1 MSQIK
6 YTLQCPQCGSAKFK
20 ASTPKPGPGD
30 TVTCA
35 QCGNAI
41 DLGAEKQ
48 RLESEAKAAVEER
61 LKGGGCP

>member
-6 YTLQCPQCGSAKFK
+6 YTLRCPQCGSAKFK
-20 ASTPKPGPGD
+20 ASSPQPGPGD

-41 DLGAEKQ
+41 DLGAEKK
-48 RLESEAKAAVEER
+48 RLEAEATAAVEER
-61 LKGGGCP
+61 LKGGGQA